1 MPDHA
6 RRARDGK
13 PRRAAEA
20 RAEQHGDHAL
30 EKIAQQRQQP
40 HARAE
45 RSCRVCRA
53 RVAASQGAHVLMEDV
68 FGNQNGNAQRADEIA
83 QREAGEIS
91 NRHLDTTF
99 FFNSFYTIA
108 YSVQKRNASGSYFY
122 GACAL

>member
-68 FGNQNGNAQRADEIA
+68 FGDQDRYAQRADQIA
-83 QREAGEIS
+83 QRQTGEICS
-91 NRHLDTTF
+91 RHTDTTF
-99 FFNSFYTIA
+99 
-108 YSVQKRNASGSYFY
+108 SYEVV
-122 GACAL
+122 LIP